1 MNETTVPSST
11 TAVQPDPSAGGAQV
25 RPWVRLSARLIDLSL
40 YGIAAGIILAVY
52 LSTRP
57 PLDPNFAPARKLMGS
72 ILLLLSYVFV
82 ESWMLS
88 TWGTTPGKKFFKVS
102 LETNTGEK
110 PTYNEALRRSWLVYV
125 HGFCLGLPFVNIVA
139 GIAAYFTLKKKGIT
153 TWDQRLNFRIVHDR
167 IGETRIVIAVIYFI
181 FLAYSI
187 SGV

>member
-1 MNETTVPSST
+1 MNDMPVPSST
-11 TAVQPDPSAGGAQV
+11 PDRLTPSSDSISQV
-25 RPWVRLSARLIDLSL
+25 RPWVRLGARLIDLSL
-40 YGIAAGIILAVY
+40 YGFAAGIVIAVI

-82 ESWMLS
+82 EAWMFS
-88 TWGTTPGKKFFKVS
+88 TWGTTPGKKFFKIL

-167 IGETRIVIAVIYFI
+167 IGETRIVIAIIYFI